1 MTSSIN
7 GELQQ
12 LITRQ
17 FPAAQAAGTVLPLD
31 GLSGYSVKV
40 TLPDRTLLA
49 RRSVG
54 VLHMPGVNR
63 QREYRILRKLNTSG
77 LVPGVYG
84 RSRNWL
90 LLEWL
95 PGAALSAEAF
105 DGAIEPLTEVVCG
118 LHRQP
123 LTGYRLQL
131 LPLLISYWQRSQPS
145 RRTLTWLRA
154 LRRLQRRGE
163 PHPLRLA
170 VLHMDI
176 HSGNLIGA
184 GERLRLIDWEYAGD
198 GDVALE
204 LAALIEGNG
213 LNNAQQGRLIRCYAA
228 RQNID
233 SDRLSRQVR
242 RWQPWLLLLATSW
255 YELRWQQTGENNFG
269 ALAAAGWQRLSQFNQ
284 PDRQVYR
291 GAVWDR

>member
-1 MTSSIN
+1 MTFSIN
-7 GELQQ
+7 SDLQQ

-17 FPAAQAAGTVLPLD
+17 FPAAQAAGAVLPLK
-31 GLSGYSVKV
+31 GLSGYSMKV
-40 TLPDRTLLA
+40 SLPERILLA
-49 RRSVG
+49 RRAAG
-54 VLHMPGVNR
+54 ALQMPGVNR
-63 QREYRILRKLNTSG
+63 QREYRILRKLSASG
-77 LVPGVYG
+77 LVPAVYG

-90 LLEWL
+90 LLDWL
-95 PGAALSAEAF
+95 PGEMLSAAEFERAL
-105 DGAIEPLTEVVCG
+105 APLSEIIAD

-131 LPLLISYWQRSQPS
+131 MPLLMDYWQRSNP
-145 RRTLTWLRA
+145 RRRNLTWLRA
-154 LRRLQRRGE
+154 LRRLRRRGE

-176 HSGNLIGA
+176 HSGNLIG
-184 GERLRLIDWEYAGD
+184 GGKRLRLIDWEYAGD

-204 LAALIEGNG
+204 LAALIDINA
-213 LNNAQQGRLIRCYAA
+213 LNDAQQQWLITAYAN

-233 SDRLSRQVR
+233 SDRLYRQVR

-269 ALAAAGWQRLSQFNQ
+269 ALAAAGWQRLSQFN
-284 PDRQVYR
+284 
-291 GAVWDR
+291 